1 MKSKRL
7 EIHLDDRRFRLPKK
21 NLDVYLYEYG
31 VEISDST
38 IVGTRAV
45 TSVGSDSTALQ
56 GNNPGNY
63 IFSNIPTN
71 KRYAIVVSG
80 PAVTTQI
87 PEELSEID
95 IGQAYNVT
103 GSDIPYKNSSNVS
116 IATKIGELGD
126 YSTQYEENPS
136 NDGTLTFETDINLM
150 IIDTTT
156 ELDDITI
163 VMPDVVERVKIS
175 FPREDA
181 LTKTFISDYALLG
194 DTTSK
199 QLEYI
204 FLSDESYWF
213 GI

>member
-7 EIHLDDRRFRLPKK
+7 EIHLDDRRFGLPKK

-45 TSVGSDSTALQ
+45 TSVGSDSTAEQ
-56 GNNPGNY
+56 GTNPGNY

>member
-7 EIHLDDRRFRLPKK
+7 EIHLDDRRFGLPKK

-126 YSTQYEENPS
+126 YSTQYEENLS

-175 FPREDA
+175 FTREDA